1 MFPTWIQDRLG
12 QARLAGEGNA
22 MQFEPYEIGEFFD
35 EMFGE
40 SGHPRAAAKPLLNT
54 LRNLP
59 DGELGGLQRNAERA
73 LLQMGVTFNVYGET
87 AGIEKIFPFDLIPR
101 IVTAAEWTRIE
112 RGLKQR
118 ITALNLFIQD
128 LYHEQQ
134 ILKDHVIPA
143 DIVLSSKAYRKQC
156 LGFNPPRGIW
166 CHVTGTDLVRHRDGQ
181 IYVLEDNLRCPSG
194 VSYVLE
200 NRAVMKSMFPRVFA
214 ASKVRPVNNY
224 PSKLRDML
232 EFLSP
237 NQTDTPRCVL
247 LTPGIYNSAYYE
259 HSFLAQ
265 QMGIELVEG
274 RDLVVD
280 DGFVCMRTTKG
291 FERVDVI
298 YRRIDDDF
306 LDPQC
311 FRADSMLGVPGLME
325 VYQKGNVALANAPG
339 GGVADDKVV
348 YAYVPRLVKYYLGE
362 EIILP
367 NVPTYIC
374 SEGSDLK
381 YVLEHLPE
389 LVVKAANESGG
400 YGMLVGPHSSRE
412 QCDDFAARIRANPRN
427 YIAQPTLS
435 LSRVPTLVDE
445 HLEGRH
451 VDLRPYILYGE
462 EIFVLPG
469 GLTRVALKKGS
480 LVVNSSQGGGSKDTW
495 VLADMP
501 VGEAEELS
509 IPASNGK
516 AASPPSVAA
525 SR

>member
-1 MFPTWIQDRLG
+1 MR
-12 QARLAGEGNA
+12 
-22 MQFEPYEIGEFFD
+22 FERYDVGEFFD
-35 EMFGE
+35 ELFGE
-40 SGHPRAAAKPLLNT
+40 QGLPRASARPLIHNIES
-54 LRNLP
+54 LP
-59 DGELGGLQRNAERA
+59 DGELLNRQKAAERA
-73 LLQMGVTFNVYGET
+73 LLQMGITFNVYGER
-87 AGIEKIFPFDLIPR
+87 AGVEKIFPFDLVPR
-101 IVTAAEWTRIE
+101 IVSAAEWTRIE

-118 ITALNLFIQD
+118 ITALNHFIHD
-128 LYHEQQ
+128 LYHEQK
-134 ILKDHVIPA
+134 IINDRVVPGEI
-143 DIVLSSKAYRKQC
+143 ILSSKAYRKQC
-156 LGFNPPRGIW
+156 VGFDPPHGIW

-200 NRAVMKSMFPRVFA
+200 NRAVMKSMFPQVFA
-214 ASKVRPVNNY
+214 ASKIRPVASY
-224 PSKLRDML
+224 PSRLRDML
-232 EFLSP
+232 EFLAPEHVTS
-237 NQTDTPRCVL
+237 PRCVL
-247 LTPGIYNSAYYE
+247 LTPGIYNSAYFE

-311 FRADSMLGVPGLME
+311 FRPDSMLGVPGLMD

-348 YAYVPRLVKYYLGE
+348 YAYVPKIVKYYLGE
-362 EIILP
+362 DIILP

-374 SEGSDLK
+374 SEPDDLK
-381 YVLEHLPE
+381 YVLENIGE

-400 YGMLVGPHSSRE
+400 YGMLVGPHSTKQ
-412 QCDDFAARIRANPRN
+412 QCAEFVEKIKANPRN

-435 LSRVPTLVDE
+435 LSRVPTLVDS
-445 HLEGRH
+445 HFEGRH
-451 VDLRPYILYGE
+451 VDLRPYILYGK

-495 VLADMP
+495 VLADAP
-501 VGEAEELS
+501 VPDKDEFRP
-509 IPASNGK
+509 IPARGM
-516 AASPPSVAA
+516 ATLTV
-525 SR
+525 